1 MEFEIRAKYDA
12 LIGLQ
17 NEMKKLEKQLLS
29 TSRATDSKEYD
40 KLLNRLST
48 VKGDIVELND
58 QILVASGDIRGGLVE
73 SLKSARSALEEA
85 QKGFEESTESV
96 VALQK
101 KVNETAKAYSDAEI
115 NELPEEELKS
125 LAAAAIKAYEELNEA
140 TEKQAEWGKAAIEA
154 KKQTDEFS
162 AALDDL
168 DGKLP
173 DVADDSEDAAE
184 GLYKL
189 GKMVAGGFVVKK
201 FIGDIM
207 GARMQIQNMQTA
219 LETMVGKDTAGVL
232 FDQLYTIAKKSPL
245 EISDLMSAEQMM
257 ISFGIDSQKTIGY
270 LNALSDISMG
280 DAGKFNSL
288 TLAFSQM
295 SATGKLMGQDLNQMI
310 NQGFNPLEAMATQT
324 GKSIAQL
331 KDEMSKGKITA
342 EMVQQAFI
350 DVTKE
355 GGRFYNMSEAAS
367 KTMQGQ
373 ISMFQDA
380 LNSMYASMG
389 EKFEGTAM
397 NAIQMA
403 TTLLNNWQELVP
415 VVLAVAGAIG
425 VAKTALVIH
434 TTWQKASNVQLALNN
449 ALMRQGGTG
458 TASFTKALGQVI
470 KTQIASTSAQRGLNM
485 AVAAFPY
492 MMIGAAIAALC
503 YGIYKWAN
511 YMTAA
516 EKAHEALNKAMAD
529 ADVEAD
535 KEKRKLEEL
544 AGTLATLDE
553 KSAQYAST
561 KNQIIDI
568 AKKYNAEIAEEIEK
582 NGLTEKSY
590 ADLSDAIQRHYRT
603 KAYLRWKDSQEEQ
616 RQEAIQAQMA
626 EIREQVQKEYV
637 DKATTDEERLRRTR
651 EAAVALQELSS
662 KAYAGQKADTGE
674 MSAKDMAI
682 NAGAGLELLNNA
694 VSGALRNSDKGF
706 GARRASSGGK
716 WEFNKLSK
724 ETNDLL
730 QKVQGEQWDIVG
742 LDNVGKSIYDMFEN
756 AYEVKQEIDSELNL
770 SSFGLTQA
778 DIDGAKNAAAAAAE
792 KKAKEEQD
800 KKDKESAEKA
810 KSAKEDAAK
819 KTKGLKDYFE
829 GLDKDVRDSEMAAN
843 GSTLLKELAKIEA
856 DYNAKIDK
864 VKEKKEELAKARK
877 EGTVDGKTADEWD
890 SKADSAIGTLNR
902 LKGEEREKYL
912 KKLNSEALGEAA
924 VDEEDI
930 SAKMRA
936 DIKKIED
943 GYDKEIETLQK
954 KKREMAEAVSSGLAS
969 QEEADTFNL
978 NADISITR
986 NQEGK
991 AKAELDYYKSLV
1003 ESTEK
1008 EVLGISE
1015 KYEAK
1020 RTDIKKKYAD
1030 ERWQM
1035 EWAAEHAPDE
1045 ETRGK
1050 AQSALANIDTAQ
1062 KADLAKVDLEEF
1074 KESEQ
1079 YTTIF
1084 KDLGKYG
1091 QTTLTALKEQMEAFG
1106 DSIRKSLNPADAKA
1120 FEESMQA
1127 LENRL
1132 VELDP
1137 FAALSESRD
1146 ALSEAMERKGKATEK
1161 VTAALK
1167 EYKTIQKQLDKEEKK
1182 SVKDTKKIASLKDR
1196 LAQST
1201 TKLENANTELAD
1213 AEDDVAQSTSQS
1225 QKAQEQIKQAFSE
1238 LEQNAKAVSE
1248 VLGSEVGD
1256 VFNFIDSTVELVN
1269 ISCEGMKKSSE
1280 TTSAALQAV
1289 ETASVILAIIG
1300 AAMKVVQILDKF
1312 VNKEDKAEQAYKKAV
1327 EAQKEINKMAD
1338 AVNSYEK
1345 AVKSAERAEKNWFSS
1360 TTLSGMRDSWNA
1372 ASDALDSYNKKVNQQ
1387 QVKYQNEKGGK
1398 SFLHRIG
1405 NTIKATGG
1413 AGLAGFKSYKD
1424 EQKGSGSVEYVNAI
1438 DNLRFETQSK
1448 KKGGFFKKGRDQKT
1462 VDLRTWAKE
1471 TYGSDLFGDDGM
1483 VDVEMARNIID
1494 NYGDKLVGETKE
1506 TLEALVEQAEAYKE
1520 AMDQIKQAV
1529 ADMFSPLTD
1538 NLTDAVWN
1546 WLETGEDAMKTFKD
1560 NAASTFQSIAKD
1572 MIKTLAN
1579 KLIFDK
1585 MSKQIEDLGEKFAKG
1600 EISEEEMMKSAIDI
1614 VDSGMAGAEAQ
1625 MKMLQQAAKNMDDY
1639 AKEHGYNM
1647 TGSSEVTASGGG
1659 FETMSEDTASELSG
1673 RFAALY
1679 ESGLRQEGFLERIS
1693 GYVCPNGS
1701 ITSASYTIAGITST
1715 GFSNLLAQT
1724 QDVAGLTSG
1733 ISDCLAQSYLTL
1745 QEIHETGERQ
1755 TKCLLAIQT
1764 ELVKV
1769 RKVTDT
1775 L

>member
-1 MEFEIRAKYDA
+1 MEFEIKAKYDA

-17 NEMKKLEKQLLS
+17 NEMKKLEQQLLN
-29 TSRATDSKEYD
+29 TSRSTDPAAYD
-40 KLLNRLST
+40 KLLQKLSKT
-48 VKGDIVELND
+48 KSEAAALDGQLVTACGTIRTGLN
-58 QILVASGDIRGGLVE
+58 E
-73 SLKSARSALEEA
+73 SLKAANEELGKA
-85 QKGFEESTESV
+85 QEGFEKSTKAV
-96 VALQK
+96 V
-101 KVNETAKAYSDAEI
+101 S
-115 NELPEEELKS
+115 LKERVQ
-125 LAAAAIKAYEELNEA
+125 AAIAAYDAAEKNEGSKEQLDERA
-140 TEKQAEWGKAAIEA
+140 AVVKRLQEQLGEAIKKQAEWAEQTVVAT
-154 KKQTDEFS
+154 KQTQEFS

-168 DGKLP
+168 DGKIP
-173 DVADDSEDAAE
+173 DVGDDSEAAAA
-184 GLYKL
+184 GLTKL
-189 GKMVAGGFVVKK
+189 AAALGGAIAVKD
-201 FIGDIM
+201 FIGNIM
-207 GARMQIQNMQTA
+207 SARMQIQSMQTS

-324 GKSIAQL
+324 GKSIAEL

-373 ISMFQDA
+373 ISMLQDA
-380 LNSMYASMG
+380 LNSMYASLG
-389 EKFEGTAM
+389 EEFEGTAM
-397 NAIQMA
+397 SAIQMV
-403 TTLLNNWQELVP
+403 TSLLNNWQELIP
-415 VVLAVAGAIG
+415 VVLSVAGAIG
-425 VAKTALVIH
+425 VAKTALIIH
-434 TTWQKASNVQLALNN
+434 TTCQKASNVQLALNN
-449 ALMRQGGTG
+449 ALMKQGGAG
-458 TASFTKALGQVI
+458 SVSFAKALGQVV
-470 KTQIASTSAQRGLNM
+470 KSQIASTSAQRGLNM
-485 AVAAFPY
+485 AIAACPY
-492 MMIGAAIAALC
+492 VLLGAAIAALA
-503 YGIYKWAN
+503 YGIYKWATH
-511 YMTAA
+511 MTAA
-516 EKAHEALNKAMAD
+516 EKAHEALNKAMA
-529 ADVEAD
+529 EAD
-535 KEKRKLEEL
+535 KEADKESRKVEQL
-544 AGTLATLDE
+544 ANALATLDE
-553 KSAQYAST
+553 KSAQYKST
-561 KNQIIDI
+561 KSQIIEM

-582 NGLTEKSY
+582 NGLTAESY
-590 ADLSDAIQRHYRT
+590 AKLSDAIQTHYRT
-603 KAYLRWKDSQEEQ
+603 KAYLRWKDAQEEQ
-616 RQEAIQAQMA
+616 RQED
-626 EIREQVQKEYV
+626 IREQMQELREKAQEYV
-637 DKATTDEERLRRTR
+637 DEAETKEEKFDRSQKMAKML
-651 EAAVALQELSS
+651 AELSS
-662 KAYAGQKADTGE
+662 AAYKGE
-674 MSAKDMAI
+674 KDESGEYGSHKMRDGSAYF
-682 NAGAGLELLNNA
+682 
-694 VSGALRNSDKGF
+694 SFSHY
-706 GARRASSGGK
+706 
-716 WEFNKLSK
+716 LSK
-724 ETNDLL
+724 ESNKALEELKTAQTWGGSAINYGIRDLL
-730 QKVQGEQWDIVG
+730 
-742 LDNVGKSIYDMFEN
+742 KSAAETK
-756 AYEVKQEIDSELNL
+756 EEINSELNL

-778 DIDGAKNAAAAAAE
+778 DIDKAKKDADDAAA

-800 KKDKESAEKA
+800 KKNKESDAKA

-843 GSTLLKELAKIEA
+843 DSTLLKELAKIEG

-877 EGTVDGKTADEWD
+877 EGTISGKTADEWD
-890 SKADSAIGTLNR
+890 SKADNAIETLNR
-902 LKGEEREKYL
+902 LKAEERDKYL
-912 KKLNSEALGEAA
+912 KKLNSETLGDAA
-924 VDEEDI
+924 VDDEDI

-954 KKREMAEAVSSGLAS
+954 KKREMAEAVSLGLAS

-991 AKAELDYYKSLV
+991 AKAEMDYYKNLV

-1020 RTDIKKKYAD
+1020 RADIRKKYAD
-1030 ERWQM
+1030 ERRQM
-1035 EWAAEHAPDE
+1035 KWTAEHAPDE

-1074 KESEQ
+1074 KESDQ

-1091 QTTLTALKEQMEAFG
+1091 QTTLAALKEQMEAFG

-1167 EYKTIQKQLDKEEKK
+1167 EYKTIQAQLEKEEKK
-1182 SVKDTKKIASLKDR
+1182 SVKDTKKIATLKGN
-1196 LAQST
+1196 LAKAT

-1225 QKAQEQIKQAFSE
+1225 EKAQQQIKQAFSE

-1506 TLEALVEQAEAYKE
+1506 TLEALVEQAEAYQE

-1585 MSKQIEDLGEKFAKG
+1585 MSKQIEDIGEKFAKG

-1625 MKMLQQAAKNMDDY
+1625 MKMLQQAAKNMDEY

-1693 GYVCPNGS
+1693 GYVCPAGN

-1745 QEIHETGERQ
+1745 QEIHEAEERQ
-1755 TKCLLAIQT
+1755 VKYLLAIQT